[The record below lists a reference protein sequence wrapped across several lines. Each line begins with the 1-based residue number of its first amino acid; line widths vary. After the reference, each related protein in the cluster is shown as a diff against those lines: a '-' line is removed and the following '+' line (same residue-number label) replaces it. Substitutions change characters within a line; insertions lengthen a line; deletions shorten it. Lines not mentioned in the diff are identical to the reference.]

1 MKLIFFEA
9 KEKMDNLKN
18 ELTDRIE
25 VDSWKIEGL
34 FKKKLIVY
42 GHNSD
47 GLIMIINDYNTGKVI
62 KERDVTPRHLH
73 FLDRPLEEFLEA
85 GHISKEDYTDRKR
98 ITFVDSVGIKQGL
111 FSDKKKV
118 VVRGFNSYYFDRIKS
133 VHDFDTGKV
142 LKENYSEPIC

>member
-1 MKLIFFEA
+1 
-9 KEKMDNLKN
+9 MDNLKN

-47 GLIMIINDYNTGKVI
+47 GLIMMINDYNTGKVI
-62 KERDVTPRHLH
+62 KERDVNPRHIHL
-73 FLDRPLEEFLEA
+73 LDRPLEEFLEA

-118 VVRGFNSYYFDRIKS
+118 VVRDFNSYYFDRIKS